1 MPAGYTRQ
9 DTTGAL
15 ANGNPIDADLF
26 NNEYNAIES
35 SMNAS
40 SGHNHDGTTGGGA
53 TINKVGPSN
62 ELEVDSSAIFPKVN
76 NLVDNGKTGLRWKD
90 GYFAGNL
97 TTDDLSLS
105 GEVKTNLIP
114 DTDDTRDLGSSSKKW
129 KDIHIS
135 GTLAAD
141 KPITQTQTDLN
152 ATGGTLAIDFALSNH
167 FKIAISAA
175 TTFSFSNLTVGQ
187 YGHIIIVQNGTGG
200 YSFTL
205 PTAAKT
211 PVNGATIVQST
222 GANEISVIGYYIMSS
237 TQVLVN
243 YIGDF
248 A

>member
-9 DTTGAL
+9 DTTGQL

-35 SMNAS
+35 AMHAS
-40 SGHNHDGTTGGGA
+40 TGHNHDGTTGGGA

-62 ELEVDSSAIFPKVN
+62 ELEADSSAVFPKVN
-76 NLVDNGKTGLRWKD
+76 GLIDNGKTGLRWKD
-90 GYFAGNL
+90 GYYSGVVY
-97 TTDDLSLS
+97 TDDLSLT

-114 DTDDTRDLGSSSKKW
+114 DTNDSRDLGSSSKKW
-129 KDIHIS
+129 KDLHLS
-135 GTLAAD
+135 GAIQAD
-141 KPITQTQTDLN
+141 GPIKQTQTDLN
-152 ATGGTLAIDFALSNH
+152 ATGGTLTIDMSASNH
-167 FKIAISAA
+167 FKVTISAN
-175 TTFSFSNLTVGQ
+175 TTFAFSNLTVGQ
-187 YGHIIIVQNGTGG
+187 SGNIIVVQNSTGG

-205 PTAAKT
+205 PTSAKT

-222 GANEISVIGYYIMSS
+222 GSDEISVIAYYVMSS